1 MVLHRP
7 AELARVTGHVDFP
20 AHQARV
26 SDGTGGLVRL
36 DLEFCRFAKMKKSGE
51 GPLAAKGAPAIPGSP
66 GRTTQDR
73 PLAFAWWWTVPNF
86 VPTTKPEGVLL
97 AVCGTRLTL
106 SSRYTCI
113 AES

>member
-1 MVLHRP
+1 MWIFRP
-7 AELARVTGHVDFP
+7 IKPESPTAPGFGEARL
-20 AHQARV
+20 RV
-26 SDGTGGLVRL
+26 
-36 DLEFCRFAKMKKSGE
+36 FCRFAKMKKSGE

-73 PLAFAWWWTVPNF
+73 PLAFATVPNF

-113 AES
+113 AE